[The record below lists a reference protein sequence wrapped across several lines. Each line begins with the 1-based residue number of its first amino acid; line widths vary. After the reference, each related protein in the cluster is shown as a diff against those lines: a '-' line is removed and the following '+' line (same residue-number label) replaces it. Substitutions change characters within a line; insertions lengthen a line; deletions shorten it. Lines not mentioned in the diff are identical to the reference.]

1 MFKYSIWKLAIVS
14 RSFRLQENAGLND
27 TYALSWKWEKVVA
40 QVTFLSFTDVVATC
54 VVKLKAMNDGET
66 NTQTP

>member
-27 TYALSWKWEKVVA
+27 AYSLELEMGKVVA
-40 QVTFLSFTDVVATC
+40 QVKFLA
-54 VVKLKAMNDGET
+54 
-66 NTQTP
+66 